1 MDILF
6 GSKLNDSKVLEKLAK
21 KMNVDLEKL
30 KIELETGYDYEESL
44 TQEERLALL
53 SNQQIETL
61 DSTKLDSILSL
72 GSSLFH
78 SADYIYT
85 EMPKLIAN
93 DPIEKSIETINQTLQ
108 NIYKNDNKKS
118 SFFTKWFLR
127 KKENKVDI
135 KRIDLSFVSRLKES
149 IEENIQILSQE
160 LIGYSHIQDYIV
172 VYYQKNLAYLKM
184 VTLELEKIEGENTLT
199 TSDEDYA
206 KLLQM
211 RTRVQLLKDKKNHF
225 EVSNQLMKQQLLQ
238 VNQTMLSHSLTLNA
252 LEMAKNDLIPLMG
265 NW

>member
-1 MDILF
+1 
-6 GSKLNDSKVLEKLAK
+6 
-21 KMNVDLEKL
+21 
-30 KIELETGYDYEESL
+30 
-44 TQEERLALL
+44 
-53 SNQQIETL
+53 
-61 DSTKLDSILSL
+61 
-72 GSSLFH
+72 
-78 SADYIYT
+78 
-85 EMPKLIAN
+85 
-93 DPIEKSIETINQTLQ
+93 
-108 NIYKNDNKKS
+108 
-118 SFFTKWFLR
+118 
-127 KKENKVDI
+127 
-135 KRIDLSFVSRLKES
+135 
-149 IEENIQILSQE
+149 
-160 LIGYSHIQDYIV
+160 
-172 VYYQKNLAYLKM
+172 M